1 MCPKTTVSTQD
12 QARIDDSI
20 GIFPTES
27 PQTDL
32 TRTDALE
39 LDIDLAFRG
48 QFAVGMVDQHVLNSQ
63 RHTCRRVIDTIK
75 YYIDSVRN
83 NIAENCD

>member
-1 MCPKTTVSTQD
+1 LCPKTTVSTQD

-32 TRTDALE
+32 IRMGALE
-39 LDIDLAFRG
+39 LDIDFAVRG
-48 QFAVGMVDQHVLNSQ
+48 QFAVGMVTMVIKSN
-63 RHTCRRVIDTIK
+63 TCLKPEVCSARTT
-75 YYIDSVRN
+75 
-83 NIAENCD
+83 